1 MNSLRRK
8 ITLGYLAA
16 AGLVV
21 ALALLSFM
29 ELRSIEHRIA
39 SGAHVGEFFDVTLEI
54 RRFEKNI
61 FLYRQPV
68 DFAENAEYVRRAGSL
83 LKAEPELFARLAG
96 QGRIERLQSELSR
109 YAALMAEYSSAGGPQ
124 LAGTIRQSGKVI
136 VDMAEDIA
144 RTERGALQS
153 LLDQHRQLM
162 IVSVVLV
169 GVLVVVIGQILS
181 RHVGRP
187 LRDLEVRM
195 EAVAEGK
202 RHRLDLDSRDRE
214 IVSLTQAFNHV
225 IEELETRQGQLVR
238 SEKLAALGTL
248 LSGVAHE
255 LNNPLSN
262 IATSCQ
268 ILSEEL
274 EHGDPAFC
282 RELIGEVLDE
292 AWRAR
297 RIVRSLLDY
306 ARDRSFSGE
315 SLPLA
320 ALIEDT
326 LRLIRGRMPVGVD
339 VHIAVDPGLT
349 VWGDRQR
356 LQQVLINLLGNAAE
370 AIAGSGT
377 VDVAAAE
384 VPAQATAAGLTFGK
398 CNGPAIEIVIADDGA
413 GIPADVLPRIFDPF
427 FTTKAIG
434 QGLGLG
440 LFIAF
445 EIIEEHLG
453 SISVASEPGHG
464 TTFRIRLP
472 LRPGDHH
479 G

>member
-8 ITLGYLAA
+8 ITVGYLAA

-29 ELRSIEHRIA
+29 ELRSIERRIA
-39 SGAHVGEFFDVTLEI
+39 SGAHVGEFFDATLEI

-61 FLYRQPV
+61 FLYRQSV
-68 DFAENAEYVRRAGSL
+68 DFAENAEYVRRATSL
-83 LKAEPELFARLAG
+83 LKAEPDLFARLAG
-96 QGRIERLQSELSR
+96 QGRLERLHGELSR
-109 YAALMAEYSSAGGPQ
+109 YAELMAEYGSTGAPQ
-124 LAGTIRQSGKVI
+124 LATTIRQSGKII
-136 VDMAEDIA
+136 VDLAEEIA
-144 RTERGALQS
+144 RAERGALQS

-162 IVSVVLV
+162 IMSVVLV
-169 GVLVVVIGQILS
+169 GILVVVIGQILS

-202 RHRLDLDSRDRE
+202 LHQLDLGSQDRE

-268 ILSEEL
+268 ILAEEL
-274 EHGDPAFC
+274 EHGEPAFC

-306 ARDRSFSGE
+306 ARDRSFAGE
-315 SLPLA
+315 PLPVA
-320 ALIEDT
+320 ALVEDT
-326 LRLIRGRMPVGVD
+326 LRLIKGRMPAGV
-339 VHIAVDPGLT
+339 AVRMTIDPELT

-356 LQQVLINLLGNAAE
+356 LQQVLLNLLGNAAE
-370 AIAGSGT
+370 AIAGPGSIE
-377 VDVAAAE
+377 VAATE
-384 VPAQATAAGLTFGK
+384 VPGQGTATGLTFGK
-398 CNGPAIEIVIADDGA
+398 CNGPAVEIVIADDGA

-445 EIIEEHLG
+445 EIIEEHQG
-453 SISVASEPGHG
+453 SVSVDSTPGCG